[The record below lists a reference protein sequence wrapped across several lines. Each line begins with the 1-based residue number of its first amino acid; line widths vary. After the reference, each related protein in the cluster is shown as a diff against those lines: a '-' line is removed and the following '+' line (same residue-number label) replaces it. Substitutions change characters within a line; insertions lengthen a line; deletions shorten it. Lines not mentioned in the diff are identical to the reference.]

1 MRRLTIIGLEK
12 IATYERSTASNIH
25 KYAQV
30 YIHVVYTTEINSHII
45 LSKPRKVSNNLI
57 GSDYFIVSNNSA

>member
-30 YIHVVYTTEINSHII
+30 YIHVVYTTEINSHI